1 MDHLFENEPEK
12 LAFLRQFQN
21 MPKPQSAKETIP
33 FLMEY
38 KKKAAEQHIH
48 FSRDEIQTVA
58 DVLCENLPPE
68 DQNRIKALLK
78 YMR

>member
-33 FLMEY
+33 FLMAY
-38 KKKAAEQHIH
+38 KKKAAEQNIH
-48 FSRDEIQTVA
+48 FSRDEIQKVEE
-58 DVLCENLPPE
+58 VICENFTTE
-68 DQNRIKALLK
+68 DKNHTKD
-78 YMR
+78 